1 MATADRSVS
10 MSPAAEPA
18 RIPSHERRP
27 APKEPS
33 RRDGAAIAVRPVDAA
48 HGVIITVSGSVG
60 APDATE
66 LGEHLRREFDR
77 EPSVVVVDLSA
88 VPACDRAGL
97 EVLSQV
103 RDRARTSGI
112 ALHLVHLGA
121 PDARAWLAD
130 ARLL

>member
-1 MATADRSVS
+1 M
-10 MSPAAEPA
+10 
-18 RIPSHERRP
+18 
-27 APKEPS
+27 
-33 RRDGAAIAVRPVDAA
+33 
-48 HGVIITVSGSVG
+48 IITVSGSVT

-66 LGEHLRREFDR
+66 LGEHLRRELDR

-103 RDRARTSGI
+103 RDRARAGGI

-121 PDARAWLAD
+121 PDARAWLTTAG
-130 ARLL
+130 LL

>member
-1 MATADRSVS
+1 MATADRSVP
-10 MSPAAEPA
+10 MSPAVEPA
-18 RIPSHERRP
+18 GTQSHDRRP
-27 APKEPS
+27 APEPPS

-48 HGVIITVSGSVG
+48 HGVIITVSGSVS

>member
-1 MATADRSVS
+1 MATADHPVS
-10 MSPAAEPA
+10 MSPEA
-18 RIPSHERRP
+18 
-27 APKEPS
+27 PS
-33 RRDGAAIAVRPVDAA
+33 RRDGAVIAVRPVDAA
-48 HGVIITVSGSVG
+48 HGVIITVSGSVT

-66 LGEHLRREFDR
+66 LGAHLRREFDR

-103 RDRARTSGI
+103 RDRAQTSGI

>member
-1 MATADRSVS
+1 MVTADRPVPL
-10 MSPAAEPA
+10 SPAAHPAPA
-18 RIPSHERRP
+18 RSRARRP
-27 APKEPS
+27 APETPS
-33 RRDGAAIAVRPVDAA
+33 RRDRAVIVVRPVDAA

-66 LGEHLRREFDR
+66 LGEHLRRELDR
-77 EPSVVVVDLSA
+77 DPSVVVVDLSA

-121 PDARAWLAD
+121 PDARAWLTTAG
-130 ARLL
+130 LL